1 MYQEKHSLENY
12 NETDEASAY
21 AHAALDSPTS
31 RSDCFGA
38 LFPDLTGNGR
48 RSRGPG
54 ARQEF
59 GISQLRPFP
68 IGDNYIRNPGNLESL
83 AETTMLRQ
91 G

>member
-12 NETDEASAY
+12 DETDEASAY

-38 LFPDLTGNGR
+38 LFPDLKWKWTPLPRTGST
-48 RSRGPG
+48 SRTWN
-54 ARQEF
+54 
-59 GISQLRPFP
+59 STLRPFP